1 MQWLELELRVGACD
15 PSTFYF
21 WSGFGVC
28 ELALQWLELRRGVC
42 DPSTLF
48 WNGFVNCEFA
58 LQWMELR
65 VELCA
70 FRWA

>member
-1 MQWLELELRVGACD
+1 MVGGEGLGLRSLVFLND
-15 PSTFYF
+15 
-21 WSGFGVC
+21 FGVC

-42 DPSTLF
+42 DPSTFLF
-48 WNGFVNCEFA
+48 WSGFGVCEFA

-65 VELCA
+65 VKLCA